1 MVKFTLSKQVKEA
14 INSKK
19 PVLALESTIISS
31 GMPYPQNIEF
41 HKKAEQ
47 VCCDH
52 GVVPA
57 TIAIIKGAVCV
68 GLSVSQAKYIAT
80 NKKVEKISKR
90 EIGICLQQKTSGA
103 TTVSS
108 TSHIAYLVGIK
119 VFSTGGIGGVHRDYN
134 NSLDMSQDLFSLRE
148 TPLVVVCSGVKSFL
162 DINKTVE
169 ALETLGVSLVGF
181 QTKWFPSFYSSSSN
195 IKLSH
200 SVNNPIDVVNIYK
213 SNIEHKIKSSLL
225 VVNPVPKK
233 QEIPASEIN
242 KIISDSVVQM
252 KEKMIVGKNT
262 TPFLLKEIAKQTKNR
277 SLQTNIVLALNN
289 IALGSK
295 IAKEL

>member
-1 MVKFTLSKQVKEA
+1 VKFTPSKQVKEA
-14 INSKK
+14 LNSKR

-47 VCCDH
+47 VCCNH

-57 TIAIIKGAVCV
+57 TIAIIKGVVYV
-68 GLSVSQAKYIAT
+68 GLSDSQAKYIAT
-80 NKKVEKISKR
+80 NKTVGKISKR
-90 EIGICLQQKTSGA
+90 ELGICLQQKASGA

-108 TSHIAYLVGIK
+108 TSHIAHQVGIK
-119 VFSTGGIGGVHRDYN
+119 VFSTGGIGGVHSDYKN
-134 NSLDMSQDLFSLRE
+134 TLDMSQDIFSLKD
-148 TPLVVVCSGVKSFL
+148 TPIIVVCSGVKSFL

-169 ALETLGVSLVGF
+169 ALETFGVSLIGF
-181 QTKWFPSFYSSSSN
+181 QTSWFPAFYSSSSN
-195 IKLSH
+195 TELYH
-200 SVNNPIDVVNIYK
+200 SVNSPIDVVNIYK

-233 QEIPASEIN
+233 HEIPAIKIN
-242 KIISDSVVQM
+242 KIISASIAQM
-252 KEKMIVGKNT
+252 KEKRIVGKDT
-262 TPFLLKEIAKQTKNR
+262 TPFLLQEIAKQTKNR

-289 IALGSK
+289 IELGAK
-295 IAKEL
+295 IANEL

>member
-1 MVKFTLSKQVKEA
+1 MKTNYTTEVKKALKDG
-14 INSKK
+14 N

-31 GMPYPQNIEF
+31 GMPYPQNIDF

-47 VCCDH
+47 VCYDC

-57 TIAIIKGAVCV
+57 TIAIIKGVVCV
-68 GLSVSQAKYIAT
+68 GLSGDQAEYIAT
-80 NKKVEKISKR
+80 NKSVEKISKK
-90 EIGICLQQKTSGA
+90 EIGVCVQKQLSGA

-108 TSHIAYLVGIK
+108 ASHIAHLVGIK

-181 QTKWFPSFYSSSSN
+181 QTNWFPSFYSSRSD
-195 IKLSH
+195 IKLAH
-200 SVNNPIDVVNIYK
+200 SVNNPVDIVNIYK
-213 SNIEHKIKSSLL
+213 SNIEHKINSSLL
-225 VVNPVPKK
+225 VVNPVPEKH
-233 QEIPASEIN
+233 QIPPNKIN
-242 KIISDSVVQM
+242 KIIFDSILRM
-252 KEKMIVGKNT
+252 NEKKIVGKDT
-262 TPFLLKEIAKQTKNR
+262 TPFLLQEIAKQTKNR

-289 IALGSK
+289 IELGAK
-295 IAKEL
+295 IANEL

>member
-1 MVKFTLSKQVKEA
+1 MKTNYTTEVKKALKDG
-14 INSKK
+14 N

-31 GMPYPQNIEF
+31 GMPYPQNIDF

-47 VCCDH
+47 ICYDC

-57 TIAIIKGAVCV
+57 TIAIIKGVVCV
-68 GLSVSQAKYIAT
+68 GLSGDQAEYIAT
-80 NKKVEKISKR
+80 NKSVEKISKK
-90 EIGICLQQKTSGA
+90 EIGVCVQKQLSGA

-108 TSHIAYLVGIK
+108 ASHIAHLVGIK

-148 TPLVVVCSGVKSFL
+148 TPLIVVCSGVKSFL

-181 QTKWFPSFYSSSSN
+181 QTNWFPSFYSSRSD
-195 IKLSH
+195 IKLAH
-200 SVNNPIDVVNIYK
+200 SVNNPVDIVNIYK
-213 SNIEHKIKSSLL
+213 SNIEHKINSSLL
-225 VVNPVPKK
+225 VVNPVPEKH
-233 QEIPASEIN
+233 QIPPNKIN
-242 KIISDSVVQM
+242 KIIFDSILRM
-252 KEKMIVGKNT
+252 NEKKIVGKDT
-262 TPFLLKEIAKQTKNR
+262 TPFLLQEIAKQTKNR

-289 IALGSK
+289 IELGAK
-295 IAKEL
+295 IANEL

>member
-1 MVKFTLSKQVKEA
+1 MKTNYTTEVKKALKDG
-14 INSKK
+14 K

-31 GMPYPQNIEF
+31 GMPYPQNIDF

-47 VCCDH
+47 VCYDC

-57 TIAIIKGAVCV
+57 TIAIIKGVVCI
-68 GLSVSQAKYIAT
+68 GLSGDQAEYIAT
-80 NKKVEKISKR
+80 NKSVEKISKK
-90 EIGICLQQKTSGA
+90 EIGVCVQKQLSGA

-108 TSHIAYLVGIK
+108 ASQIAHLVGIK

-169 ALETLGVSLVGF
+169 ALETLGVTLVGF
-181 QTKWFPSFYSSSSN
+181 QTNWFPSFYSSRSD
-195 IKLSH
+195 IKLAH
-200 SVNNPIDVVNIYK
+200 SVNNPVDIVNIYK
-213 SNIEHKIKSSLL
+213 TNIEHKINSSLL
-225 VVNPVPKK
+225 VLNPVPEKH
-233 QEIPASEIN
+233 QIPPNKIN
-242 KIISDSVVQM
+242 KIIFDSILRM
-252 KEKMIVGKNT
+252 NEKKIFGKDT
-262 TPFLLKEIAKQTKNR
+262 TPFLLQEIAKQTKNR

-289 IALGSK
+289 IELGAK
-295 IAKEL
+295 IANEL

>member
-1 MVKFTLSKQVKEA
+1 MKTNYTTEVKKALKDG
-14 INSKK
+14 K

-31 GMPYPQNIEF
+31 GMPYPQNIDF

-47 VCCDH
+47 VCYDC

-57 TIAIIKGAVCV
+57 TIAIIKGVVCV
-68 GLSVSQAKYIAT
+68 GLSGDQAEYIAT
-80 NKKVEKISKR
+80 NKSVEKISKK
-90 EIGICLQQKTSGA
+90 EIGVCVQKQLSGA

-108 TSHIAYLVGIK
+108 ASHIAHLVGIK

-148 TPLVVVCSGVKSFL
+148 TPLIVVCSGVKSFL

-181 QTKWFPSFYSSSSN
+181 QTNWFPSFYSSRSD
-195 IKLSH
+195 IKLAH
-200 SVNNPIDVVNIYK
+200 SVNNPVDIVNIYK
-213 SNIEHKIKSSLL
+213 TNIEHKINSSLL
-225 VVNPVPKK
+225 VVNPVPEKH
-233 QEIPASEIN
+233 QIPPNKIN
-242 KIISDSVVQM
+242 KIIFDSIFRM
-252 KEKMIVGKNT
+252 NEKKIVGKDT
-262 TPFLLKEIAKQTKNR
+262 TPFLLQEIAKQTKNR

-289 IALGSK
+289 IELGAK
-295 IAKEL
+295 IANEL

>member
-1 MVKFTLSKQVKEA
+1 VKTNYTTEVKKA
-14 INSKK
+14 LKDGN

-31 GMPYPQNIEF
+31 GMPYPQNIDF

-47 VCCDH
+47 VCYDC

-57 TIAIIKGAVCV
+57 TIAIIKGVVCV
-68 GLSVSQAKYIAT
+68 GLSGDQAEYIAT
-80 NKKVEKISKR
+80 NKSVEKISKK
-90 EIGICLQQKTSGA
+90 EIGVCVQKQLSGA

-108 TSHIAYLVGIK
+108 ASHIAHLVGIK

-148 TPLVVVCSGVKSFL
+148 TPLIVVCSGVKSFL

-181 QTKWFPSFYSSSSN
+181 QTNWFPSFYSSRSD
-195 IKLSH
+195 IKLAH
-200 SVNNPIDVVNIYK
+200 SVNNPVDIVNIYK
-213 SNIEHKIKSSLL
+213 SNIEHKINSSLL
-225 VVNPVPKK
+225 VVNPVPEKH
-233 QEIPASEIN
+233 QIPPNKIN
-242 KIISDSVVQM
+242 KIIFDSILRM
-252 KEKMIVGKNT
+252 NEKNIVGKDT
-262 TPFLLKEIAKQTKNR
+262 TPFLLQEIAKQTKNR

-289 IALGSK
+289 IELGAK
-295 IAKEL
+295 IANEL

>member
-57 TIAIIKGAVCV
+57 TIAIIKGTVCV

-108 TSHIAYLVGIK
+108 TSHIAHLVGIK
-119 VFSTGGIGGVHRDYN
+119 VFSTGGVGGVHRDYN
-134 NSLDMSQDLFSLRE
+134 NSLDISQDLFSLRE

-181 QTKWFPSFYSSSSN
+181 QTKWFPSFYSSS
-195 IKLSH
+195 
-200 SVNNPIDVVNIYK
+200 
-213 SNIEHKIKSSLL
+213 
-225 VVNPVPKK
+225 
-233 QEIPASEIN
+233 
-242 KIISDSVVQM
+242 
-252 KEKMIVGKNT
+252 
-262 TPFLLKEIAKQTKNR
+262 
-277 SLQTNIVLALNN
+277 
-289 IALGSK
+289 
-295 IAKEL
+295 

>member
-31 GMPYPQNIEF
+31 GMPYPQNINF

-47 VCCDH
+47 VCYDF

-57 TIAIIKGAVCV
+57 TIAIIKGVVCV
-68 GLSVSQAKYIAT
+68 GLSGDQAEYIAT
-80 NKKVEKISKR
+80 NKSVEKISKK
-90 EIGICLQQKTSGA
+90 EIGVCVQKQISGA

-108 TSHIAYLVGIK
+108 ASHIAHLVGIK

-181 QTKWFPSFYSSSSN
+181 QTNWFPSFYSSRSD
-195 IKLSH
+195 IKLAH
-200 SVNNPIDVVNIYK
+200 SVNNPVDIVNIYK
-213 SNIEHKIKSSLL
+213 TNIEHKINSSLL
-225 VVNPVPKK
+225 VVNPVPEKH
-233 QEIPASEIN
+233 QIPPNKIN
-242 KIISDSVVQM
+242 KIIFDSILRM
-252 KEKMIVGKNT
+252 NEKKIVGKDT
-262 TPFLLKEIAKQTKNR
+262 TPFLLQEIAKQTKNR

-289 IALGSK
+289 IELGAK
-295 IAKEL
+295 IANEL

>member
-1 MVKFTLSKQVKEA
+1 MKTNYTTEVKKALKDG
-14 INSKK
+14 N

-31 GMPYPQNIEF
+31 GMPYPQNIDF

-47 VCCDH
+47 VCYDC

-57 TIAIIKGAVCV
+57 TIAIIKGVVCV
-68 GLSVSQAKYIAT
+68 GLSGDQAEYIAT
-80 NKKVEKISKR
+80 NKSVEKISKK
-90 EIGICLQQKTSGA
+90 EIGVCVQKQLSGA

-108 TSHIAYLVGIK
+108 ASHIAHLVGIK

-148 TPLVVVCSGVKSFL
+148 TPLIVVCSGVKSFL

-181 QTKWFPSFYSSSSN
+181 QTNWFPSFYSSRSD
-195 IKLSH
+195 IKLAH
-200 SVNNPIDVVNIYK
+200 SVNNPVDIVNIYK
-213 SNIEHKIKSSLL
+213 SNIEHKINSSLL
-225 VVNPVPKK
+225 VVNPVPEKH
-233 QEIPASEIN
+233 QIPPNKIN
-242 KIISDSVVQM
+242 KIIFDSILRM
-252 KEKMIVGKNT
+252 NEKKIVGKDT
-262 TPFLLKEIAKQTKNR
+262 TPFLLQEIAKQTKNR

-289 IALGSK
+289 IELGAK
-295 IAKEL
+295 IANEL